1 MVIHLGRARD
11 AGDRVEEI
19 ATDKTM
25 LDESLDTNL
34 LRVPTTYGIGDP
46 VQGGNI
52 NAKLV
57 TNKCSLNHA
66 D

>member
-25 LDESLDTNL
+25 LDESRDTDL

-46 VQGGNI
+46 VQGGGGY
-52 NAKLV
+52 
-57 TNKCSLNHA
+57 
-66 D
+66 